1 MSAVPAD
8 HLVGSG
14 TSHLFEGEL
23 AVGASVVG
31 LVVCGPSDD
40 GCDAFVGSA
49 VVVGLVDIR
58 HGCSVLLCLCQR
70 TCTPLMGVLGL
81 GLATRITV
89 RCPPKARKRKRKKL
103 MMSDFVWVAVA
114 AMIAAFATIMG
125 ACVVGAYMMWE
136 EFRDR

>member
-1 MSAVPAD
+1 
-8 HLVGSG
+8 
-14 TSHLFEGEL
+14 
-23 AVGASVVG
+23 
-31 LVVCGPSDD
+31 
-40 GCDAFVGSA
+40 
-49 VVVGLVDIR
+49 
-58 HGCSVLLCLCQR
+58 
-70 TCTPLMGVLGL
+70 MGVLGL
-81 GLATRITV
+81 GLAMRITA